1 MIQISSILVEKY
13 KMWIPLLLLIF
24 PRLYSGN
31 AYKVYNEGKELE
43 TQDDLQFEKIRRE
56 GDLF

>member
-1 MIQISSILVEKY
+1 
-13 KMWIPLLLLIF
+13 MWIPLLLLIF

>member
-1 MIQISSILVEKY
+1 
-13 KMWIPLLLLIF
+13 MWIPLLLLIVF
-24 PRLYSGN
+24 PWLYSGN
-31 AYKVYNEGKELE
+31 AYNVYNEGKELE